1 MISLSVK
8 TNFPDVQRQLD
19 NLRRDIGDQAT
30 AMALNKVADKGRTE
44 MKRAITDEFNI
55 SSAEVSAALRIR
67 RASAKGYNLVAVLEA
82 FNNNKGR
89 SLNLIHFVERKV
101 TLAEARRR
109 LKRGTLQQIGFKIKK
124 TGGIKTIP
132 GAFIANNGR
141 TVFIREGKDR
151 LPIKPLQVINISQM
165 FNTRRINQRVIAKIQ
180 QEFPVEFERAMRVV
194 LERFR

>member
-8 TNFPDVQRQLD
+8 TNFPDVQRKLD
-19 NLRRDIGDQAT
+19 ALRRDIGDKAA
-30 AMALNKVADKGRTE
+30 AMALNKVVDKGRTE

-55 SSAEVSAALRIR
+55 PSAEVNAALRIR

-82 FNNNKGR
+82 FNNRKGR

-109 LKRGTLQQIGFKIKK
+109 LKRGTLQQLGFKIKK

-151 LPIKPLQVINISQM
+151 LPIKPLQVINITQM
-165 FNTRRINQRVIAKIQ
+165 FNTRRINQRVVAKIR